1 MWSVVRSHLVAKIA
15 IVLALTL
22 VVGFGLPALI
32 GARLQSEQMAER
44 SEASAAAIS
53 RSLAAGV
60 RTAMLSG
67 NGITARTM
75 VEDARGRLAEVE
87 VRIYAPNGEEVF
99 MAKPPIPERSTL
111 PAHVRDAIETQKSQ
125 PAPEGARALP
135 IPNEKRCRKCH
146 DDGALRAVL
155 TIGTKGGKVS
165 LAGGAETH
173 QVLSPIVQSAFEQ
186 IMTGDQEEGL
196 GAFFEELPAQTP
208 GLVDAAVLDA
218 SGDVSYGNE
227 EIELDAAVVAEVL
240 RSGKPKQHLSDSGS
254 VHVAPLPI
262 EPQCLACHE
271 AEPAVRGVLVT
282 IIDPAHREWTETLVR
297 ATDVSLRHVM
307 LAGLGRLIA
316 RFLDSVPETGAV
328 TTLTLHD
335 ADGRLYRDAFD
346 LPSPPAMVEAALANG
361 KSHNAI
367 TATEDAAR
375 ETFTF
380 VEPLRNDKECQQCH
394 GTDYEV
400 RGAIEVVLD
409 TSEAAKS
416 RVALVRTGAWF
427 GLGTI
432 ALSLLVLYLGMRWLV
447 VRPVSEMGNVAD
459 QVGAGQLDATVDVRT
474 MDEIGRLGSRLNE
487 MIVEMRRKLEL
498 AKFVSAATVKSVDAS
513 VSGVRR
519 ASHRKRMAVLFSDI
533 RGFTAYSETVAP
545 EAVVEML
552 NRYLDA
558 QAVIVE
564 MHGGDIDKFVGDELM
579 AHFGG
584 PDMEARAIRCAV
596 EMLEAVAAIHSEAG
610 AATPDMQVGIGIN
623 VGEVV
628 FGAMGAAARMDFTV
642 IGDAVNLG
650 ARLCSAAG
658 PAEVLVS
665 ETAVHAAGSLPD
677 LHFEARAPIEVKG
690 KRAPIPIYSVTRKR
704 S

>member
-22 VVGFGLPALI
+22 VVGFGLPALL
-32 GARLQSEQMAER
+32 GARLQSEQMAQR

-99 MAKPPIPERSTL
+99 MAKPPIPDRESL
-111 PAHVRDAIETQKSQ
+111 PAHVRDALETQKAQ

-135 IPNEKRCRKCH
+135 IPNEQRCRKCH

-155 TIGTKGGKVS
+155 TIGTHGGKVS
-165 LAGGAETH
+165 LLGGPETH
-173 QVLSPIVQSAFEQ
+173 EVLSPIVQSAFEQ

-196 GAFFEELPAQTP
+196 GAFFDELPAQTP
-208 GLVDAAVLDA
+208 GLVDAVVVDA
-218 SGDVSYGNE
+218 DGDIVYGNAE
-227 EIELDAAVVAEVL
+227 RSLDEAAVATVL
-240 RSGKPKQHLSDSGS
+240 RSGKPQRHASDTGS
-254 VHVAPLPI
+254 VYIAPLPI

-271 AEPAVRGVLVT
+271 AEPAIRGALVT
-282 IIDPAHREWTETLVR
+282 VIDPAHTAWTETLVR
-297 ATDVSLRHVM
+297 ATDISLRHVM

-316 RFLDSVPETGAV
+316 RFLDTVPQTGAV

-335 ADGRLYRDAFD
+335 ADGRLYRDAFNT
-346 LPSPPAMVEAALANG
+346 PSPPAMVEAALANG
-361 KSHNAI
+361 ASHNAI
-367 TATEDAAR
+367 ATAEDNTR

-409 TSEAAKS
+409 TTEAAQS
-416 RVALVRTGAWF
+416 RAALVRTGAWF

-432 ALSLLVLYLGMRWLV
+432 ILSLLVLYFGLRWLV

-459 QVGAGQLDATVDVRT
+459 KVGSGQLDASVDVRT

-498 AKFVSAATVKSVDAS
+498 AKFVSAATMQSVDAS
-513 VSGVRR
+513 TSGVRR

-545 EAVVEML
+545 EAVVDML

-564 MHGGDIDKFVGDELM
+564 KHGGDIDKFVGDELM

-596 EMLEAVAAIHSEAG
+596 EMLEAVAAVQGDAG
-610 AATPDMQVGIGIN
+610 AETPAMQVGIGIN

-628 FGAMGAAARMDFTV
+628 FGAMGATARMDFTV

-665 ETAVHAAGSLPD
+665 ETAVVAAGDMPD
-677 LHFEARAPIEVKG
+677 LDFVAQAPIEVKG
-690 KRAPIPIYSVTRKR
+690 KRAPISIFAVRRR